1 MNQRVCR
8 RCLLREL
15 DGEYFQSIYQYIQ
28 NLPAEWKVD
37 KETYAA
43 RLERCRECPHLIN
56 GMCELCGCFVEVRAA
71 KKSSA
76 ARTTRRGG
84 NKKIK
89 ILSV

>member
-56 GMCELCGCFVEVRAA
+56 GMWPP
-71 KKSSA
+71 KKSSV

-89 ILSV
+89 ILSI